1 MIIYRLAID
10 KFADDISGAG
20 AKLNGGR
27 WNPVGVDALY
37 TSEYISL
44 CILEILVRAN
54 KDFSPDRYTLISIE
68 APQSSIY
75 EIQLQK
81 LKSNWQRDLNY
92 TQWIGAEFFRHK
104 QSLILKVPSA
114 IVPQEHNFLVNPL
127 HSDFKKVKIIK
138 TELLELDRRLLLH

>member
-10 KFADDISGAG
+10 KFAMDISGAG

-44 CILEILVRAN
+44 CMLEILARAN
-54 KDFSPDRYTLISIE
+54 KDTSPDSYTLISIE
-68 APQSSIY
+68 APQSNVY

-81 LKSNWQRDLNY
+81 LKSNWQHDVDY
-92 TQWIGAEFFRHK
+92 TQWIGAEFFRNNR
-104 QSLILKVPSA
+104 SLILKVPSA

-127 HSDFKKVKIIK
+127 HTEFKKVKIVK
-138 TELLELDRRLLLH
+138 TELLQLDERLLLR